1 MVYTPAF
8 EKGYNPDTIVNDQKF
23 DGGPSNSDGLYKGL
37 IKVSQ
42 AVIESRN
49 TVAWQILD
57 DISPKT
63 GLKYVQNMN
72 FSHIV
77 PSDYYDAAALG
88 GLTYGV
94 NTVEMASGY
103 ATIKN
108 GGIYRKST
116 CIDSIEDSEGNEV
129 KAGEMP
135 SRVYKQY
142 ATKEIT
148 EIMQDVIKKGTG
160 RGLSLERGM
169 PSAGKTGTTNNQRSG
184 WFCGFSPYYSIAV
197 WVGTDNN
204 DEVKDLWGGTY
215 PGNIW
220 KDSMNA
226 LCSGKTV
233 VPFDT
238 TLTQSDLLEKSGK
251 SANNSTAT
259 TEKKAATTATTE
271 SNNSEEEEDDIV
283 SRLNDLIYD
292 YEDVEIQN
300 DSDLAKIDSI
310 ESEIEDLLTKLKTKD
325 NKNFYRKVYKQAKG
339 EVQKKINQYK
349 SSLGGS
355 STQTPTDQTT
365 SNTTTESTE
374 GDNSSG
380 STTESNVDDSDDND
394 SGGSNEEFGWQN

>member
-1 MVYTPAF
+1 
-8 EKGYNPDTIVNDQKF
+8 
-23 DGGPSNSDGLYKGL
+23 
-37 IKVSQ
+37 
-42 AVIESRN
+42 
-49 TVAWQILD
+49 
-57 DISPKT
+57 
-63 GLKYVQNMN
+63 
-72 FSHIV
+72 
-77 PSDYYDAAALG
+77 
-88 GLTYGV
+88 
-94 NTVEMASGY
+94 
-103 ATIKN
+103 
-108 GGIYRKST
+108 
-116 CIDSIEDSEGNEV
+116 
-129 KAGEMP
+129 MP
-135 SRVYKQY
+135 SRVYTQY
-142 ATKEIT
+142 ATKEIS

-251 SANNSTAT
+251 SANSSTAT

-271 SNNSEEEEDDIV
+271 SDNSEEEEDDIV

-292 YEDVEIQN
+292 YEDAEIQN

-339 EVQKKINQYK
+339 EVQKKINQYR